1 MVFQITR
8 NRALPPRGSG
18 AVEDVLSRTGA
29 QAARSEISAWPG
41 YAVTPLYD
49 LAPVAGACGVDHVF
63 YKDEASRFGLG
74 SFKALGGAYA
84 VARLL
89 QRRVQDR
96 LGRPVAIAELARG
109 DHLRITQS
117 LTVVSATDGNHGRS
131 VAAGAAWFGCRCV
144 ILVHEDVSEGRKQAI
159 ELLGAHVIRLAGDYD
174 DTVREAARLSNRD
187 GWSLVADTSGA
198 GDEAACI
205 DIMHG
210 YTVMVA
216 EAFDQLPSSR
226 RAPPTHIFV
235 QGGVGGL
242 AAAVSAH
249 AGQVFGDQAPI
260 LVIVEPERADCLF
273 QSALAG
279 VPTKATGDLK
289 TIMAG
294 LACGEV
300 SELAW
305 RVLEHGAEFFMT
317 IPDQAAVDAMRLLA
331 DTVQAGTAII
341 AGESAGAGLA
351 GLMLVSADPEAKAEL
366 RLDRHSR
373 VLLFGTEGATDRA
386 LYTKLMAGLT
396 GPAGVAP

>member
-1 MVFQITR
+1 MALQITR
-8 NRALPPRGSG
+8 NRALSPRGSE
-18 AVEDVLSRTGA
+18 AFEDVISLTGA
-29 QAARSEISAWPG
+29 HAAQSEISTWPG

-49 LAPVAGACGVDHVF
+49 LAPVASACGIDHVF

-96 LGRPVAIAELARG
+96 LGRPVPISELARG
-109 DHLRITQS
+109 DHRTITQS

-131 VAAGAAWFGCRCV
+131 VAAGAARFGCRSV
-144 ILVHEDVSEGRKQAI
+144 ILVHAAVSESRKQAI
-159 ELLGAHVIRLAGDYD
+159 EVLGADVIRLAGDYD
-174 DTVREAARLSNRD
+174 DTVREAARLSSQD
-187 GWSLVADTSGA
+187 GWSLVADTSSA
-198 GDEAACI
+198 GDEEACI

-216 EAFDQLPSSR
+216 EAFDQLSQSSH
-226 RAPPTHIFV
+226 AAPTHIFV

-242 AAAVSAH
+242 AAAVCAH
-249 AGQVFGDQAPI
+249 AWQVFGEDAPI
-260 LVIVEPERADCLF
+260 QVVVEPERADCLF
-273 QSALAG
+273 QSARVGA
-279 VPTKATGDLK
+279 PTKATGDLK

-294 LACGEV
+294 LSCGEV

-305 RVLEHGAEFFMT
+305 RVLERGAEFFMT

-331 DTVQAGTAII
+331 DKARAGTAII

-351 GLMLVSADPEAKAEL
+351 GLIAAATDLSARTEL
-366 RLDRHSR
+366 RLDRRSR
-373 VLLFGTEGATDRA
+373 VLLFGTEGATDPA
-386 LYTKLMAGLT
+386 LYQALV
-396 GPAGVAP
+396 VATAL

>member
-1 MVFQITR
+1 MEFQITR
-8 NRALPPRGSG
+8 NRALSPGGSG
-18 AVEDVLSRTGA
+18 AFDDVISLAGT
-29 QAARSEISAWPG
+29 QAAWSEISAWPG

-49 LAPVAGACGVDHVF
+49 LMPVARACGVDHVF

-89 QRRVQDR
+89 QRQLQDR

-109 DHLRITQS
+109 DHRRITQS

-131 VAAGAAWFGCRCV
+131 VAAGAAWFGCRSV
-144 ILVHEDVSEGRKQAI
+144 ILVHAEVSEGRKQAI
-159 ELLGAHVIRLAGDYD
+159 ETLGAEVIRLAGNYD
-174 DTVREAARLSNRD
+174 DTVREAARLARQD
-187 GWSLVADTSGA
+187 GWSLVADTSSR
-198 GDEAACI
+198 GDETACV

-216 EAFDQLPSSR
+216 EAFEQLSR
-226 RAPPTHIFV
+226 SLRRRPTHIFV

-242 AAAVSAH
+242 AAAVCAH
-249 AGQVFGDQAPI
+249 AWQVFGAQAPI
-260 LVIVEPERADCLF
+260 QVIVEPERADCLF

-279 VPTKATGDLK
+279 APAKAMGDLK

-294 LACGEV
+294 LSCGEV

-305 RVLEHGAEFFMT
+305 RVLGRGVEFFMT
-317 IPDQAAVDAMRLLA
+317 IPDQAAIDAMRLLA
-331 DTVQAGTAII
+331 DPVRARTPII

-351 GLMLVSADPEAKAEL
+351 GLMLAAADPAAKAAL
-366 RLDRHSR
+366 RLDRQSR
-373 VLLFGTEGATDRA
+373 VLLFGTEGATDPA
-386 LYTKLMAGLT
+386 LYKSLIGA
-396 GPAGVAP
+396 AAF